1 MTFLDPVL
9 NPMLQLPIFTVVLL
23 MSFLITLLITLI
35 YKFTTNQSLM
45 KSLKTELKELQKEM
59 KELRDHPE
67 KMMQV
72 QKQAMQTNMKYMG
85 QSMKSTLYTFLPI
98 ILIFGWMNAH
108 LAFIPIGPGEEFT
121 TTMVF
126 DDNVRG
132 AATIDVPSE
141 LTVVGPTNK
150 SVESNKIIWTLK
162 GSAGE
167 HLIQYRA
174 GQKTYEKDVLISD
187 EPEYA
192 TSIKKVKDGIVKQI
206 TIDYQKRKFD
216 LKIFKLGWLGTYII
230 LSIAFSMI
238 LRKLFKVY

>member
-1 MTFLDPVL
+1 MSFLDPVL
-9 NPMLQLPIFTVVLL
+9 NPLLALPIFTLVVL

-45 KSLKTELKELQKEM
+45 KSLKSELKELQKEM

-67 KMMQV
+67 KMMKV

-108 LAFIPIGPGEEFT
+108 LAFIPITPGSEFT
-121 TTMVF
+121 TTVF
-126 DDNVRG
+126 FEDNVRG
-132 AATIDVPSE
+132 AATIDVSPE
-141 LTVVGPTNK
+141 LEVIGPINK
-150 SVESNKIIWTLK
+150 TIEGNKIIWTLK
-162 GSAGE
+162 GSSGE

-187 EPEYA
+187 SPEYA
-192 TSIKKVKDGIVKQI
+192 TNIEKVKDGIVKQI
-206 TIDYQKRKFD
+206 TIDHEKREFD
-216 LKIFKLGWLGTYII
+216 LKIFKLGWLGTYI
-230 LSIAFSMI
+230 LFSIVFSMI